1 MKRLIF
7 ILLLLSNFLPSI
19 EVNLETNPTQES
31 ELYSGDEQKYFGERL
46 FKGKFKENRQFRYN
60 AKYVVAIDDRVS
72 VKMWGTHD
80 YLDDNLTVD
89 KQGNIFIPEVGS
101 VYLLGITADRVQE
114 IIQQSV
120 SKVFNS
126 NVHLYANIKQYQDI
140 SLMVSGTV
148 VNAGLYSGLSTD
160 SIVQFI
166 DKAGGIIRGE
176 GSYRHIEILRDNQ
189 VIKSIDLYDFLTKGI
204 MDNFQFKNA
213 DVILIKPLK
222 RLISVTGDVRR
233 PYFFELLPKEAMVE
247 DILRYILPK
256 EAVNSFILTTWR
268 DKQEITTEYSLNKA
282 NTIPLKHGDK
292 INFVSNYYIKNIE
305 VHIEGEHKGTNFLS
319 IPKGSTLYD
328 ILSKVQFTPLSDI
341 KHIQFYRK
349 KIALIQQ
356 SLLDVKLK
364 DLEARVLSNNST
376 TKDEAAINQ
385 AESTQLLSF
394 IQRAKEVEQ
403 KGQVV
408 LRKHNNLKK
417 IILEQ
422 GDRIFI
428 AKKSNIVVVQGE
440 VSIPTAIAYD
450 KEMKLSDY
458 IDFCGG
464 YTDDA
469 DMDKILLIKANGR
482 VIRYHDSLFSKS
494 EDMMVEPSDSIL
506 VLQEVKTKNMLIF
519 KDLTQILYQIA
530 LGAAVILK
538 L

>member
-1 MKRLIF
+1 
-7 ILLLLSNFLPSI
+7 
-19 EVNLETNPTQES
+19 VNLETNPTQES
-31 ELYSGDEQKYFGERL
+31 ELYSGDGQKYFGERL

>member
-1 MKRLIF
+1 
-7 ILLLLSNFLPSI
+7 
-19 EVNLETNPTQES
+19 
-31 ELYSGDEQKYFGERL
+31 
-46 FKGKFKENRQFRYN
+46 
-60 AKYVVAIDDRVS
+60 
-72 VKMWGTHD
+72 
-80 YLDDNLTVD
+80 
-89 KQGNIFIPEVGS
+89 
-101 VYLLGITADRVQE
+101 
-114 IIQQSV
+114 
-120 SKVFNS
+120 
-126 NVHLYANIKQYQDI
+126 
-140 SLMVSGTV
+140 
-148 VNAGLYSGLSTD
+148 
-160 SIVQFI
+160 
-166 DKAGGIIRGE
+166 
-176 GSYRHIEILRDNQ
+176 
-189 VIKSIDLYDFLTKGI
+189 VIKTIDLYDFLTKGI
-204 MDNFQFKNA
+204 MDDFQFKNS
-213 DVILIKPLK
+213 DVILVKPLK

-233 PYFFELLPKEAMVE
+233 PYFFELLPEEAMVK
-247 DILRYILPK
+247 DILPYILPK
-256 EAVNSFILTTWR
+256 EATNSFILTTWR
-268 DKQEITTEYSLNKA
+268 DRKEITIEYPMERA
-282 NTIPLKHGDK
+282 NTTSLKHGDK

>member
-1 MKRLIF
+1 MRLLS
-7 ILLLLSNFLPSI
+7 ILLLLSNLLLSI
-19 EVNLETNPTQES
+19 EINLETNQTQES
-31 ELYSGDEQKYFGERL
+31 ELYTGEVQHYFGERL
-46 FKGKFKENRQFRYN
+46 FKGNFKESRQFRYN
-60 AKYVVAIDDRVS
+60 EKYVVAVDDRIS

-80 YLDDNLTVD
+80 YLDDNLSVD

-101 VYLLGITADRVQE
+101 VHLLGVTADRIQE

-160 SIVQFI
+160 SIIQFI
-166 DKAGGIIRGE
+166 DKAGGIIKGE
-176 GSYRHIEILRDNQ
+176 GSYRHIEILRNNIP
-189 VIKSIDLYDFLTKGI
+189 IKTVDLYDFLTKGTL
-204 MDNFQFKNA
+204 DSFQFKNA
-213 DVILIKPLK
+213 DVILVKPLK

-233 PYFFELLPKEAMVE
+233 PYFFELLPKEAMVQ
-247 DILRYILPK
+247 DIISYVLPK

-268 DKQEITTEYSLNKA
+268 DKEEITREYSLDKA
-282 NTIPLKHGDK
+282 NTVPLKHGDK

-305 VHIEGEHKGTNFLS
+305 VHIEGEHKGTNFIS
-319 IPKGSTLYD
+319 IPKGTTLYD
-328 ILSKVQFTPLSDI
+328 VLSKVQFTPLSDI
-341 KHIQFYRK
+341 QHIQFYRE

-356 SLLDVKLK
+356 SLLNVKLK

-376 TKDEAAINQ
+376 TKEEAAINQ
-385 AESTQLLSF
+385 AESRQLLSF
-394 IQRAKEVEQ
+394 IKRAKEVKQ

-408 LRKHNNLKK
+408 LLKHNNLKK

-450 KEMKLSDY
+450 KEMKLSNY

-469 DMDKILLIKANGR
+469 DMDKVLLIKANGR
-482 VIRYHDSLFSKS
+482 VIRYKDSMFEN
-494 EDMMVEPSDSIL
+494 EDMQVEPSDSIL

-519 KDLTQILYQIA
+519 KDLTQILYHIA